1 MILFISTKQEIVDI
15 IKMDQFEKFW
25 SFAVDALWGL
35 PLVIF
40 ILITGIYF
48 SYISGLRPLSG
59 FVHAFSI
66 LFGKYDDKSSPG
78 EVSHFQALTVAL
90 SGTIGMGNI
99 AGVAIAINMGGAGAI
114 FWMCVAGLFGM
125 IIKFFTCTLSCLY
138 RKKDENGVEQG
149 GPMYFIECGLG
160 KRFKLLAIL
169 FALGGLIGCI
179 PMFQVNQLA
188 SFIHSEFSISPT
200 NTGIACLLIIG
211 FVILG
216 DIKRVGL
223 FTAKIVPFM
232 FVIYLIS
239 SFIVIVININE
250 IPKVLADIFS
260 SAFGINAIGGGATG
274 LIFKEVLVT
283 GIKRAIFSNEAGVG
297 TEAMAHGAAKTKEPV
312 REGLVAMLGP
322 FIDTHIVCTCTAL
335 VILTSGISTSE
346 SGIIMTAM
354 SFNQA
359 LPNIGNMIVYLVF
372 SLFAIS
378 TMITYSYY
386 SLKCAR
392 YLFGKK
398 IGDKYIYVYLVVI
411 PLSTIWTQATIIN
424 IIDCMFALMIF
435 PTLLSTILLAKK
447 VAKEMD
453 IYFDKLKLLQ

>member
-1 MILFISTKQEIVDI
+1 MMNK
-15 IKMDQFEKFW
+15 FEEFW
-25 SFAVDALWGL
+25 SFTVNMLWGL
-35 PLVIF
+35 PLVSF

-48 SYISGLRPLSG
+48 AYISGLRPLTG
-59 FVHAFSI
+59 FFHAFSI
-66 LFGKYDDKSSPG
+66 LFGKYDDKRSPG

-114 FWMCVAGLFGM
+114 FWMWVAGLFGM
-125 IIKFFTCTLSCLY
+125 VIKFFTCTLSCLY
-138 RKKDENGVEQG
+138 RKQDEEGIEQG

-160 KRFKLLAIL
+160 KNFKPLAIL

-188 SFIHSEFSISPT
+188 LFIHSEFSISPI
-200 NTGIACLLIIG
+200 NTGIICLLIIG
-211 FVILG
+211 TVILG
-216 DIKRVGL
+216 DIKRVGSV
-223 FTAKIVPFM
+223 TAKIVPFM
-232 FVIYLIS
+232 FLIYVIS
-239 SFIVIVININE
+239 SLVVITINFNEVPGVLLNIIN
-250 IPKVLADIFS
+250 
-260 SAFGINAIGGGATG
+260 SAFGLSAISGGATG
-274 LIFKEVLVT
+274 FIFKEILVT

-335 VILTSGISTSE
+335 VILTSGIYTSE
-346 SGIIMTAM
+346 SGVVMTAM
-354 SFNQA
+354 SFNQT
-359 LPNIGNMIVYLVF
+359 LPNIGNIIVYLVF

-398 IGDKYIYVYLVVI
+398 IGDKYIFIYLLII
-411 PLSTIWTQATIIN
+411 PLSTIWTQTTIIN
-424 IIDCMFALMIF
+424 IIDVMFALMIF
-435 PTLLSTILLAKK
+435 PTLLSTILLARK
-447 VAKEMD
+447 VTKEMSV
-453 IYFDKLKLLQ
+453 YFDKIKLS

>member
-1 MILFISTKQEIVDI
+1 MS
-15 IKMDQFEKFW
+15 QFEEFW
-25 SFAVDALWGL
+25 SFAVGLLWGL
-35 PLVIF
+35 PLVTF

-48 SYISGLRPLSG
+48 SYISGLRPLTG
-59 FVHAFSI
+59 FFHAFSI

-114 FWMCVAGLFGM
+114 FWMWVAGLFGM
-125 IIKFFTCTLSCLY
+125 MIKFFTCTLSCLY
-138 RKKDENGVEQG
+138 RKLDEEGIEQG
-149 GPMYFIECGLG
+149 GPMYFIERGLG
-160 KRFKLLAIL
+160 KHFKPLAIL

-179 PMFQVNQLA
+179 PIFQVNQLA
-188 SFIHSEFSISPT
+188 SFIHSEFAISPL
-200 NTGIACLLIIG
+200 NTGVICLLIIG
-211 FVILG
+211 IVILG
-216 DIKRVGL
+216 DVKRVGSV
-223 FTAKIVPFM
+223 TAKIVPFM
-232 FVIYLIS
+232 FIIYVVS
-239 SFIVIVININE
+239 SFIVIAINFEQIPQVLTDIIN
-250 IPKVLADIFS
+250 
-260 SAFGINAIGGGATG
+260 SAFGMNAIGGGATG
-274 LIFKEVLVT
+274 FVFKEILVT

-335 VILTSGISTSE
+335 VILTSGIYTSE
-346 SGIIMTAM
+346 SGIVMTAM

-359 LPNIGNMIVYLVF
+359 LPNIGNIIVYLVF

-398 IGDKYIYVYLVVI
+398 IGDKYIFIYLVII
-411 PLSTIWTQATIIN
+411 PLSTIWTQTTIIN
-424 IIDCMFALMIF
+424 IIDVMFALMIF

-447 VAKEMD
+447 VINEMN
-453 IYFDKLKLLQ
+453 IYFDKIKSF

>member
-1 MILFISTKQEIVDI
+1 MMNK
-15 IKMDQFEKFW
+15 FEEFW
-25 SFAVDALWGL
+25 SFMVNMLWGL
-35 PLVIF
+35 PLVSF

-48 SYISGLRPLSG
+48 AYISGLRPLTG
-59 FVHAFSI
+59 FFHAFSI
-66 LFGKYDDKSSPG
+66 LFGKYDDKRSPG

-114 FWMCVAGLFGM
+114 FWMWVAGLFGM
-125 IIKFFTCTLSCLY
+125 VIKFFTCTLSCLY
-138 RKKDENGVEQG
+138 RKQDEEGIEQG

-160 KRFKLLAIL
+160 KNFKPLAIL

-188 SFIHSEFSISPT
+188 LFIHSEFSISPI
-200 NTGIACLLIIG
+200 NTGIICLLIIG
-211 FVILG
+211 TVILG
-216 DIKRVGL
+216 DIKRVGSV
-223 FTAKIVPFM
+223 TAKIVPFM
-232 FVIYLIS
+232 FLIYVIS
-239 SFIVIVININE
+239 SLVVITINFNEVPGVLLDIIN
-250 IPKVLADIFS
+250 
-260 SAFGINAIGGGATG
+260 SAFGLSAISGGATG
-274 LIFKEVLVT
+274 FIFKEILVT

-335 VILTSGISTSE
+335 VILTSGIYTSE
-346 SGIIMTAM
+346 SGIVMTAM
-354 SFNQA
+354 SFNQT
-359 LPNIGNMIVYLVF
+359 LPNIGNIIVYLVF

-398 IGDKYIYVYLVVI
+398 IGDKYIFIYLLII
-411 PLSTIWTQATIIN
+411 PLSTIWTQTTIIN
-424 IIDCMFALMIF
+424 IIDVMFALMIF
-435 PTLLSTILLAKK
+435 PTLLSTILLARK
-447 VAKEMD
+447 VTKEMSV
-453 IYFDKLKLLQ
+453 YFDKIKLS